1 MKLSVIASALNVRL
15 ENGSPEMEITGLNGI
30 EQAGPG
36 ELTFVSNPKYAAGAR
51 TTKASAVIVGEDFP
65 AVSAAMLRAKDP
77 YVTFARALELFHQ
90 APRYAPGVH
99 VTAVVH
105 PSARIGANAH
115 VGPYVVIGEDV
126 EIGADAVLLAHV
138 VIYRGAKL
146 GDNFFA
152 HAHAVVRENCRVGN
166 NVLLQNG
173 VVIGADGFGFAKTA
187 EGRWHKIPQPAP
199 VVIEDDVEVQ
209 ANSCIDRASVGET
222 RIGRGVKVDNLVQ
235 VGHGTHVGEDALLC
249 AQVGLAG
256 SSEIGNK
263 VILTGQVG
271 VVGHCNVG
279 DNAIVTPQSGVAH
292 DIPAGALVSG
302 APAVDHRV
310 WLKYSAILP
319 RLPAI
324 ARAVRAKSRKE

>member
-15 ENGSPEMEITGLNGI
+15 ENGSPEMEITGLNRI

-77 YVTFARALELFHQ
+77 YVTFAQALELFHQ
-90 APRYAPGVH
+90 APRYTPGVH

-138 VIYRGAKL
+138 VIYRGAQL

-152 HAHAVVRENCRVGN
+152 HAHSVVRENCRVGN

-235 VGHGTHVGEDALLC
+235 VGHGSHVGEDALLC

-271 VVGHCNVG
+271 VVGHCKVG

-302 APAVDHRV
+302 APAVDHKV

-319 RLPAI
+319 RLPEI